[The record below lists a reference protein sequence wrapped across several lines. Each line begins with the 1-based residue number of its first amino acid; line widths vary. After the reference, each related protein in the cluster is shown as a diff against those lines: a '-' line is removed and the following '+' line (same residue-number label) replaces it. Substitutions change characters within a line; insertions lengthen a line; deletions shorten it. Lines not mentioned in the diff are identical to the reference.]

1 MFFVFPQDK
10 TVLENDVVTFRCFAL
25 ATPIP
30 SVSWVYNGTALS
42 YGDKYS
48 LGTAGINF
56 GALTVRNVSFYDRG
70 RYTCTYNN
78 THGQLSA
85 STTLTVQ
92 GNLICCFV
100 CICIIILSFSV
111 RPRFEEINVP
121 ISGTAGG
128 MVLLSCR
135 SSGFPTPSIVWRRN
149 GTLLLQNSKFSIFIS
164 SVVLPEQERISTR
177 VSRLE
182 ISNLVLGD
190 ELEYSCFAEND
201 LARPQQ
207 QESSRELIKI
217 LCEFAY

>member
-1 MFFVFPQDK
+1 MCHSTIEEDTRAHTITRMANCQPRQHSLCK
-10 TVLENDVVTFRCFAL
+10 VT
-25 ATPIP
+25 
-30 SVSWVYNGTALS
+30 
-42 YGDKYS
+42 KY
-48 LGTAGINF
+48 AIK
-56 GALTVRNVSFYDRG
+56 
-70 RYTCTYNN
+70 
-78 THGQLSA
+78 
-85 STTLTVQ
+85 
-92 GNLICCFV
+92 ICFV

-121 ISGTAGG
+121 ISGIAGG

-149 GTLLLQNSKFSIFIS
+149 GALLLQNSKFNIFIS

>member
-70 RYTCTYNN
+70 SYTCTYNN

-85 STTLTVQ
+85 LTTLTVQ
-92 GNLICCFV
+92 GNLICYKDLFCMYLYYNSF
-100 CICIIILSFSV
+100 ILS
-111 RPRFEEINVP
+111 
-121 ISGTAGG
+121 A
-128 MVLLSCR
+128 
-135 SSGFPTPSIVWRRN
+135 
-149 GTLLLQNSKFSIFIS
+149 
-164 SVVLPEQERISTR
+164 
-177 VSRLE
+177 
-182 ISNLVLGD
+182 
-190 ELEYSCFAEND
+190 AEV
-201 LARPQQ
+201 
-207 QESSRELIKI
+207 
-217 LCEFAY
+217 